1 MSDEKQES
9 RLLSSIMYTYYRKG
23 LVCETED
30 VKLSSG
36 EFAVLQL
43 LRDEQQ
49 RRLLIGELTEKLQ
62 TTQPAVSQI
71 VKRMEK
77 KELIRKEVSR
87 EDKRNVYVCP
97 TERGSELFDYFFG
110 NSCSFT
116 ERVIRRMEPEHGK
129 ELLHLLEEFSRCAE
143 EEVREGN

>member
-1 MSDEKQES
+1 MSDRHQES

-43 LRDEQQ
+43 LRDEPRQ
-49 RRLLIGELTEKLQ
+49 RLLIGELTEKLQ

-97 TERGSELFDYFFG
+97 TERGSELFEYFFG

-116 ERVIRRMEPEHGK
+116 ERVIRRMEPEHGL
-129 ELLHLLEEFSRCAE
+129 ELLQLLEEFSRCAE
-143 EEVREGN
+143 EEVQQEN